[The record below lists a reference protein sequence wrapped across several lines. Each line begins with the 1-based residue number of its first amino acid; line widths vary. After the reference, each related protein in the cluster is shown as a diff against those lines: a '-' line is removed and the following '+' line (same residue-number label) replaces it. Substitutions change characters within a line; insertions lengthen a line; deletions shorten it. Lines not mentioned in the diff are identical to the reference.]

1 MSAVV
6 PLDPQGGADELLA
19 LWNGTIGDEFPLD
32 SRLFSQQLRLDT
44 DPRACFAVRGGDGR
58 LSGAVLA
65 KRAARPGASGA
76 IPAAGYI
83 SFILT
88 APDRRGRG
96 VGGDLLDAAFAWL
109 AERGAAT
116 VSLGGDRY
124 HFFPGRPIYAAEG
137 SEALRRLAASRGF
150 EPAGLEYDL
159 VAEIGRADPAGLG
172 RSSGDGPESAVTDPA
187 AGFEYGSL
195 RRDEAKAFSAFMR
208 ACFPGRWADE
218 MAEGLAAGMDPRDV
232 LLARDA
238 ADGSI
243 AGFARIC
250 DAKGPVLAP
259 GVYWRAAMR
268 EAPGGL
274 GPIGV
279 DAAKRGSGVGLALLR
294 YGVAE
299 LEARGVRT
307 MAVDWTDLV
316 DFYGKIGFRVWKR
329 YEATIAK
336 TSRPRR

>member
-1 MSAVV
+1 MGHVV
-6 PLDPQGGADELLA
+6 PFDPESGAGELLE

-32 SRLFSQQLRLDT
+32 GRLLSQQLRLDT
-44 DPRACFAVRGGDGR
+44 DPRICLAVRGDGGR
-58 LSGAVLA
+58 LAGAVLA

-76 IPAAGYI
+76 VPAAGYV
-83 SFILT
+83 SFLLT
-88 APDRRGRG
+88 APGSRGRG
-96 VGGDLLDAAFAWL
+96 IGGALLDAAFGWL

-124 HFFPGRPIYAAEG
+124 HFFPGRPVYDAEG
-137 SEALRRLAASRGF
+137 SEALGRLAASRGF

-159 VAEIGRADPAGLG
+159 IADIGRMDRPEGSVG
-172 RSSGDGPESAVTDPA
+172 SGY
-187 AGFEYGSL
+187 EYGAL
-195 RRDEAKAFSAFMR
+195 RSGEAKAFSAFMR
-208 ACFPGRWADE
+208 ASFPGRWADE
-218 MAEGLAAGMDPRDV
+218 MAEGLAAGMDPADV
-232 LLARDA
+232 LVARDA
-238 ADGSI
+238 SDGSI
-243 AGFARIC
+243 AGFARVC
-250 DAKGPVLAP
+250 DGKGPVLAP
-259 GVYWRAAMR
+259 SVYWRAAMG

-279 DAAKRGSGVGLALLR
+279 DAARRGSGVGLALLR

-299 LEARGVRT
+299 LGSRGVRT